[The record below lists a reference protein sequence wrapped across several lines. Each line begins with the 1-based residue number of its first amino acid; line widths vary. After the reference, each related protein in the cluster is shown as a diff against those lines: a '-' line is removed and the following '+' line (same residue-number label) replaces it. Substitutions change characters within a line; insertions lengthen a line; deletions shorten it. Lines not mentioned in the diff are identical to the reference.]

1 MEWWTI
7 LVIFLI
13 VLTML
18 FFMGIPVAFAFGL
31 INTLMI
37 LLFIRTGG
45 VEGALS
51 MIASSYYYSIANFTF
66 VCIPFFIFMGELL
79 YHSEVAGRALD
90 VIILLAKGHIRGVL
104 YYVTIVGGVM
114 LGAITGSSMAST
126 IIMGSVTLQEGIER
140 GYHKRLLT
148 GVITASGSL
157 AQLIPPSIFMVVFG
171 GLSMLSVGKLLIGG
185 ILPGLLL
192 ASLFVIFIIIASIV
206 KPDIMP
212 LKGSISSIHWKEKLK
227 IFLRDVL
234 PLSLIFITITGVI
247 YFNLGTP
254 TEAAAGGAFATLVLA
269 AAHKK
274 LGWVSLKKSISGT
287 LRTTSMVLLI
297 IGGAKAFSQILTWT
311 GVSRG
316 VSLFVVGLQL
326 PSLLT
331 MFALL
336 GILVIMGC
344 FMEGIAIMFIT
355 VPFYFPI
362 ASTFGWDPLWFGI
375 LMVVAINLGV
385 ITPPF
390 GVALFALKGVS
401 PPDVSMADIFSGSI
415 PFTIL
420 TLIGLV
426 FLSLVPSAVVWLPN
440 MMK

>member
-1 MEWWTI
+1 
-7 LVIFLI
+7 
-13 VLTML
+13 ML
-18 FFMGIPVAFAFGL
+18 
-31 INTLMI
+31 
-37 LLFIRTGG
+37 R
-45 VEGALS
+45 
-51 MIASSYYYSIANFTF
+51 
-66 VCIPFFIFMGELL
+66 
-79 YHSEVAGRALD
+79 
-90 VIILLAKGHIRGVL
+90 RGVL
-104 YYVTIVGGVM
+104 YYVTIVAVM
-114 LGAITGSSMAST
+114 LGAITGSSMAMT
-126 IIMGSVTLQEGIER
+126 IIMGSATLRRIEEDTI
-140 GYHKRLLT
+140 RLLT

-157 AQLIPPSIFMVVFG
+157 AQLIPPSIFMVIFG

-212 LKGSISSIHWKEKLK
+212 IKGSISPIHWMEKLN

-331 MFALL
+331 LFALL

-362 ASTFGWDPLWFGI
+362 ASTFGWDPLWLGI
-375 LMVVAINLGV
+375 LMVMAINLGV

-401 PPDVSMADIFSGSI
+401 PPGVSMADIFSGSI